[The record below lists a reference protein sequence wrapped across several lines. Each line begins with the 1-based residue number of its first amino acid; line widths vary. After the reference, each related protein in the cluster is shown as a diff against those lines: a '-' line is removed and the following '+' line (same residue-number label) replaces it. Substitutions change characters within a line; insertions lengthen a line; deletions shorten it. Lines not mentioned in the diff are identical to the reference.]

1 MTRPEW
7 NWPRV
12 AAACLSL
19 LACAAHALPEDRQQP
34 IEVSADSAERDEK
47 AGTTTYTGRV
57 QVDQGTIRIEADKV
71 VLFTEGKKVTRI
83 NAVGQP
89 AKFQQ
94 QPEPNKGLVHAQG
107 LTMDYLV
114 SEEHVVL
121 QQNARMEQDG
131 SVVQGDRIDYYVNQR
146 LVKAAADKSAP
157 QKRVRVVIPPEQANG
172 N

>member
-1 MTRPEW
+1 
-7 NWPRV
+7 
-12 AAACLSL
+12 
-19 LACAAHALPEDRQQP
+19 
-34 IEVSADSAERDEK
+34 
-47 AGTTTYTGRV
+47 
-57 QVDQGTIRIEADKV
+57 
-71 VLFTEGKKVTRI
+71 
-83 NAVGQP
+83 
-89 AKFQQ
+89 
-94 QPEPNKGLVHAQG
+94 
-107 LTMDYLV
+107 MDYLV